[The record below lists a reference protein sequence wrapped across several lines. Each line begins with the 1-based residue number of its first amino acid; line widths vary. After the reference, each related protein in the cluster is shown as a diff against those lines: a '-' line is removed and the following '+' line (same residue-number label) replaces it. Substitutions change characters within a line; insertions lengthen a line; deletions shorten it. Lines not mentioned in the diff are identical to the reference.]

1 MLMSAGL
8 PLPERVF
15 GHGFVYFKGEKM
27 SKSLGTIVDPLDA
40 ASKFGPDPLRYYL
53 VREFAYG
60 QDGDFSWE
68 RFEERYNSDL
78 ANDLGNLVSRIATMA
93 DKYCGGRLPVPAA
106 PAGRLAG
113 VAAAALESYR
123 AAMDGFALQDGMA
136 AAYSLIDGANVYIA
150 ETEPWKLAKDEANA
164 PRVAH
169 ILYDVAEALRIA
181 AILLLPTMPA
191 SAAEILR
198 RVGAPKPGAGHRLD
212 EAVWGAA
219 GDLATIKADP
229 MWPRIGDPKKK

>member
-1 MLMSAGL
+1 MLMSAGV

-40 ASKFGPDPLRYYL
+40 ASKFGPDPLRLYL

-78 ANDLGNLVSRIATMA
+78 ANNLGNLVSRLATMA
-93 DKYCGGRLPVPAA
+93 EKYCGGRLPVPAA
-106 PAGRLAG
+106 PAGRLADTARAA
-113 VAAAALESYR
+113 VASYR
-123 AAMDGFALQDGMA
+123 VAMDALALHDGMA
-136 AAYSLIDGANVYIA
+136 AAYVLVDAANLFIT

-164 PRVAH
+164 SRVAQ
-169 ILYDVAEALRIA
+169 ILYEVAEALRIA
-181 AILLLPTMPA
+181 AILLLPAMPA
-191 SAAEILR
+191 SAGEILR
-198 RVGAPKPGAGHRLD
+198 RVGAPKLASEHRLD
-212 EAVWGAA
+212 DAAWNSA
-219 GDLATIKADP
+219 GDRVTIKADA
-229 MWPRIGDPKKK
+229 MWPRIGGTKAG